1 MKGNLYTLIYAAI
14 LGSVCAA
21 LLAGAGKFTAPFQK
35 ANEEAEEKRN
45 VLAVLGVPFDPNS
58 SAGEILDTFSK
69 SVREG
74 KLGELEPYIFAE
86 QGETR
91 AVAISFAGPGLWGP
105 IEGYLSLAPDMKT
118 IRGVTFHKQEETPGL
133 GGEIASD
140 WFRRQFEGKSIMSAD
155 GTPGIDIVRGKGASG
170 PSRVDGITGA
180 TMTCDKVE
188 AMLNNVMAKIVKERG
203 ENGR

>member
-21 LLAGAGKFTAPFQK
+21 LLAGAGKFTAPYQK
-35 ANEEAEEKRN
+35 ANEEAEEKKN

-74 KLGELEPYIFAE
+74 KLGELKPYIFAE
-86 QGETR
+86 QGQTR
-91 AVAISFAGPGLWGP
+91 AVAIAFAGPGLWGP
-105 IEGYLSLAPDMKT
+105 IEGYLSLDPEMKT
-118 IRGVTFHKQEETPGL
+118 IRGITFHRQEETPGL
-133 GGEIASD
+133 GGEIAAE
-140 WFRRQFEGKSIMSAD
+140 WFREQFVGKSIVSDD
-155 GTPGIDIVRGKGASG
+155 GTPGIRIKRGKSASG
-170 PSRVDGITGA
+170 ANAVDGITGA

-188 AMLNNVMAKIVKERG
+188 AMLKKVMTEIVKERG